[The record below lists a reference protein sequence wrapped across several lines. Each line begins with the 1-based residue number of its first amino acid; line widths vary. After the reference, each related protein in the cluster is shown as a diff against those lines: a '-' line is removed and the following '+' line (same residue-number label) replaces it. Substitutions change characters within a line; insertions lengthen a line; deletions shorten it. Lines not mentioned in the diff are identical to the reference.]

1 MRPSRSRF
9 SEDVGFNS
17 STVLAP
23 NITMFLSISALRG
36 IDGAFD
42 TGLAGGRR
50 RVSKR
55 ATNEN
60 EVDAQ
65 SECLENVS
73 ATAWSS

>member
-1 MRPSRSRF
+1 
-9 SEDVGFNS
+9 
-17 STVLAP
+17 
-23 NITMFLSISALRG
+23 MFLSISALRG